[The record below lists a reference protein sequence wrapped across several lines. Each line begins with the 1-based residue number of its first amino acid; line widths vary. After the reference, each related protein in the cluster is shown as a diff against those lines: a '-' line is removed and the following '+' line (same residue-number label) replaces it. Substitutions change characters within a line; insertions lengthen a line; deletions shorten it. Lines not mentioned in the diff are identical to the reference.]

1 MLQSMAEVEKNPRFR
16 SKQYAIVGSEEE
28 ETVSEPNSVKV
39 ALKHPD
45 NVIVVASPTGKA
57 PPSANGEKRVT
68 TLTQAVHL
76 SFMEHC
82 LYGTSGCSIVVHEGM
97 YINPDLSYC
106 YEALPG
112 KDKFS
117 IEIVGVHDV
126 RIVFVD
132 TLLVFGFE
140 NTVDS
145 ADSSGENVL
154 EHLVPNHGRHQY
166 ASKLW

>member
-1 MLQSMAEVEKNPRFR
+1 MDLKFLRMLQSMAEVEKNPRFR

-68 TLTQAVHL
+68 TLTQAVQL
-76 SFMEHC
+76 SFMEHF

-97 YINPDLSYC
+97 YINPD
-106 YEALPG
+106 
-112 KDKFS
+112 
-117 IEIVGVHDV
+117 
-126 RIVFVD
+126 VF
-132 TLLVFGFE
+132 T
-140 NTVDS
+140 
-145 ADSSGENVL
+145 
-154 EHLVPNHGRHQY
+154 
-166 ASKLW
+166 